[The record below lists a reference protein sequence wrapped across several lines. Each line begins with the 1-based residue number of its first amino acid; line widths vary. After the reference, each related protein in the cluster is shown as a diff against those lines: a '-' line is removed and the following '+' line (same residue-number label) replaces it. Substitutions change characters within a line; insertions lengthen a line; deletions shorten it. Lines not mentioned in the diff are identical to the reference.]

1 MLWNTAMTAQK
12 TFPTK
17 SWLKLNIEPMMMQI
31 KVQPGSLCNN
41 IMRTQGGDDDNY
53 WQTGWERAES
63 YLGGIYSN
71 YTTE

>member
-1 MLWNTAMTAQK
+1 
-12 TFPTK
+12 
-17 SWLKLNIEPMMMQI
+17 MMQI